1 MHGAHRSPGPLQW
14 QHRAGPLLAGSEGP
28 RRAGLPR
35 SAPLRPALR
44 DRASLPARPAAASQV
59 LSNAARTL
67 EPLAL
72 PRPYS
77 WPRGARRGSVGPGQV
92 CGERGIEK
100 PRVRPA
106 CGLSGSVCPHPG
118 CGPASLRCHRGTG
131 AGGRNRI
138 LCFWLS
144 HFSFKGQTSAHIA
157 RSFKT
162 RTPMVI
168 AIAKHPRLALR
179 CLDLI
184 SLGAVLEEESAGSR
198 RLVLPPRL
206 SAYAPVRGRHGKY
219 FLH

>member
-1 MHGAHRSPGPLQW
+1 MVGRTPNPPRAVRLPVPRSPGGHNTPGAVQGPGRGCATRRGGVTPYPPPAPGRGFCNAVGVVLHGAHRSPGPLQW

-59 LSNAARTL
+59 LGNAARTL

-100 PRVRPA
+100 PRVRPG

-131 AGGRNRI
+131 AGEIGFCVFGCPIFRSKAK
-138 LCFWLS
+138 L
-144 HFSFKGQTSAHIA
+144 QHI
-157 RSFKT
+157 
-162 RTPMVI
+162 
-168 AIAKHPRLALR
+168 
-179 CLDLI
+179 
-184 SLGAVLEEESAGSR
+184 
-198 RLVLPPRL
+198 
-206 SAYAPVRGRHGKY
+206 
-219 FLH
+219 